1 MCFKCKKKIDKFHEL
16 AGICRCGSK
25 FIEQSYNIP
34 LIKELTKQG
43 LTLVDMHTH
52 TRLSDGAHHYEQ
64 AIEKAKRE
72 GIGLCITDHNEIRG
86 SLKVEGVFTLYGAE
100 ITTKELYDIL
110 LYFSSK
116 KSLSEFYSKYLENAR
131 IKEFRFRFHKT
142 KISTAELLDY
152 AKDFN
157 ALTIIAHPH
166 TYHPKKSYN
175 FFDENKADLEEK
187 EQIISHA
194 SIQKSGVVV
203 FSHLKADKYRIK
215 ILEDKDN
222 NGRWSSGNYALKRL
236 PEKVFYFPTI
246 IEMKAGWKVEEKWEV
261 SYNVQENP
269 SAAKKK

>member
-1 MCFKCKKKIDKFHEL
+1 MI
-16 AGICRCGSK
+16 
-25 FIEQSYNIP
+25 NN
-34 LIKELTKQG
+34 IKELTKQG

-131 IKEFRFRFHKT
+131 IKEFGFRFHKT

-166 TYHPKKSYN
+166 TYHPKKNYN
-175 FFDENKADLEEK
+175 FF
-187 EQIISHA
+187 
-194 SIQKSGVVV
+194 
-203 FSHLKADKYRIK
+203 Y
-215 ILEDKDN
+215 
-222 NGRWSSGNYALKRL
+222 
-236 PEKVFYFPTI
+236 
-246 IEMKAGWKVEEKWEV
+246 
-261 SYNVQENP
+261 
-269 SAAKKK
+269 